1 MIKKFP
7 VKSEFL
13 GPHGIWEGEMNWHTL
28 HNRQTIMRIIHH
40 LISKKTI
47 VALRIKG
54 EETTFTSKLLKVTE
68 TDLPPDIVAETG
80 WEPEVIIEKVNPERG
95 NDLIQSSPDVI
106 MEFKVKK
113 NYCRCSVQNTGVSNI
128 SPYFGLVMSLPKA
141 IDIEEKREDER
152 IVYDRPEFV
161 SVEFRLKEGG
171 EEKIYSLNVLDR
183 SKRGFG
189 LLVTKKD
196 FDLLRTLNQ
205 GVNLKNIKFYS
216 ESILITVDG
225 IVRHK
230 TRIKDGKYKG
240 CYLLGI
246 EFVKVT
252 EG

>member
-1 MIKKFP
+1 MIKKVP
-7 VKSEFL
+7 AKSEFR

-28 HNRQTIMRIIHH
+28 HNKQTIMRIIHH

-54 EETTFTSKLLKVTE
+54 EKTTFTSKLLKVTE

-80 WEPEVIIEKVNPERG
+80 WEPEVIIG
-95 NDLIQSSPDVI
+95 
-106 MEFKVKK
+106 
-113 NYCRCSVQNTGVSNI
+113 GV
-128 SPYFGLVMSLPKA
+128 
-141 IDIEEKREDER
+141 
-152 IVYDRPEFV
+152 
-161 SVEFRLKEGG
+161 
-171 EEKIYSLNVLDR
+171 
-183 SKRGFG
+183 
-189 LLVTKKD
+189 T
-196 FDLLRTLNQ
+196 
-205 GVNLKNIKFYS
+205 LKNIKFYS

-230 TRIKDGKYKG
+230 TRIREGKYKG